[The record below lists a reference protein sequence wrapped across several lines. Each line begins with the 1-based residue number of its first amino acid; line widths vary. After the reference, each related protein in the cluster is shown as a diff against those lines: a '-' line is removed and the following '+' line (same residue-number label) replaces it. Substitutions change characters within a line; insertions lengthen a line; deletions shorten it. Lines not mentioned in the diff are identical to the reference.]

1 MTTLPPRDSPTRERK
16 SLNGLWRFAV
26 DSSGDGRTAGWW
38 RQRLPGSREVPV
50 PASYNDIF
58 ANAEVRDHVGDVWYQ
73 TSARIPE
80 RWRGE
85 RIVLRFDSATHRA
98 IVWVEE
104 MQVAEHEG
112 GYTPFEADL
121 TDVVEPGAEIRITV
135 AVDNRL
141 SWQTIPPGRVEE
153 TPEGPRHSLF
163 FDFFNYAG
171 LHRSVW
177 LYTTPGSHI
186 DDVTVVTGLEGTT
199 GTLTYQVETAGGEPA
214 EIRVALSDAE
224 GAEVARASG
233 NSGELTVEDVYP
245 WRPGEGYL
253 YELAVELWGDG
264 DVPIDAYEL
273 PVGIRTVRVD
283 GTRFLINEE
292 PFYFTG
298 FGKHEDSPVRGKG
311 HDNAFMVHDFALMD
325 WLGANSFRTSHY
337 PYAEEVLEYADRR
350 GIVVIDETPAVGIN
364 SGLAGGVFGAKP
376 FTTFSPETI
385 GPATQEA
392 HRQAI
397 RELVARDKNHPCVVL
412 WSITNEPES
421 VTPEARA
428 YFEPLAAETRRL
440 DPSRP
445 IGFANVMG
453 STPDVDV
460 ITDLFDVVMLNRYYG
475 WYAAAGDLPAAER
488 ALDEEIRAW
497 SAAYRKPIIFTEY
510 GADTFPGLHSVTP
523 TPWTEEYQVEVL
535 EMFHR
540 VFDRHEAVV
549 GEQIWNFADFA
560 TAPGVLRADGNKKGV
575 FTRDRRP
582 KAAAHMLRRRW
593 RRSS

>member
-1 MTTLPPRDSPTRERK
+1 MLRPRDTRTRERR
-16 SLNGLWRFAV
+16 SLDGIWRFALDPEGV
-26 DSSGDGRTAGWW
+26 GRAEEWW
-38 RQRLPGSREVPV
+38 GGLLTSTREVPV
-50 PASYNDIF
+50 PASFNDVF
-58 ANAEVRDHVGDVWYQ
+58 ADAGIRDYVGEVWYQ
-73 TSARIPE
+73 TSVRVPE
-80 RWRGE
+80 RWAGE
-85 RIVLRFDSATHRA
+85 RIVLRFDSATHRGTA
-98 IVWVEE
+98 WLNGTQVVEH
-104 MQVAEHEG
+104 AG
-112 GYTPFEADL
+112 GYTPFEADV
-121 TDVVEPGAEIRITV
+121 TAVVELGAENRITV

-141 SWQTIPPGRVEE
+141 SWLTIPPGRVVE
-153 TPEGPRHSLF
+153 TPDGPRQTYFH
-163 FDFFNYAG
+163 DFFNYAG

-177 LYTTPGSHI
+177 LYTTPPMRV
-186 DDVTVVTGLEGTT
+186 DDITIVTELEGSA
-199 GTLTYQVETAGGEPA
+199 GTVGYQVETAGGEPA
-214 EIRVALSDAE
+214 EIRVALRDAE
-224 GAEVARASG
+224 GTEVARATGSSG
-233 NSGELTVEDVYP
+233 RLTVEDVHP

-253 YELAVELWGDG
+253 YELGVELWGESDA
-264 DVPIDAYEL
+264 PTDAYEL
-273 PVGIRTVRVD
+273 AVGIRTVRVD
-283 GTRFLINEE
+283 GTRFLINDE

-311 HDNAFMVHDFALMD
+311 HDNAFMVHDFALME

-337 PYAEEVLEYADRR
+337 PYADEVLEYADRH

-364 SGLAGGVFGAKP
+364 SGLAAGAFGAEP

-412 WSITNEPES
+412 WTIANEPES

-460 ITDLFDVVMLNRYYG
+460 LTDMFDVVMLNRYYG
-475 WYAAAGDLPAAER
+475 WYASAGDLPAAER
-488 ALDEEIRAW
+488 ALDAEIRAW
-497 SAAYRKPIIFTEY
+497 MAAHAKPIIFTEY

-560 TAPGVLRADGNKKGV
+560 TAPGILRADGNKKGV
-575 FTRDRRP
+575 FTRERRP
-582 KAAAHMLRRRW
+582 KSSAHMLRRRW
-593 RRSS
+593 RGLR